1 MMELLAKATVVGQD
15 GTPAVPVSH
24 RIDEDPFVG
33 SYGLEILE
41 PPLPLNKLVSTPEIS
56 NILGQ
61 CIEAMETNID
71 GFGYSLVPLVQPPKG
86 GDFPSHVL
94 EEKRRIHRFFRFCN
108 PETSF
113 TDIRRATRKDLETTG
128 NAYWELLRNAKGEL
142 AGIVHVPS
150 YTVRLTRLDDEYTD
164 IRYLVLNEDNEYEE
178 LPFRKRFRRYVQI
191 VGGRKVYWKE
201 LGDPRMIDA
210 RTGRVAATDDS
221 NAVPANEMLHF
232 KIYSPRSPY
241 GMPRWAGNL
250 LSVLGSR
257 AAEEINYLYFDNKS
271 VPPLVVL
278 VSGGHLAEGVR
289 ERIETYVEEQLKGRR
304 NFHKILVLEAESA
317 DGTPLA
323 MNAARQV
330 RIDLKP
336 LTQLIQQDALFMRYD
351 EMNREKVRSA
361 FRLPPLYVGLARDFN
376 RATAEEARDI
386 AEAQVFGPERD
397 AFDFVINRRIFPE
410 LGVRYW
416 EFKTLSAPQENPDR
430 ESDIVKKLAPWMT
443 VREVRNLIEQVMNM
457 DLAEL
462 EGSWLDEPL
471 DVYLSKLKLGMDG
484 QSETGGGSEAE
495 KFVKFLVEV
504 RKRLEERDVAGSSD
518 AG

>member
-1 MMELLAKATVVGQD
+1 MELLAKATVVGQD
-15 GTPAVPVSH
+15 DGSAISVSH
-24 RIDEDPFVG
+24 RIDEDPFAG

-41 PPLPLNKLVSTPEIS
+41 PPLPLNKLVSMPEVS

-71 GFGYSLVPLVQPPKG
+71 GVGYTLVPLVQPPKG
-86 GDFPSHVL
+86 EDYPAHML
-94 EEKRRIHRFFRFCN
+94 EEKKRIHRFFKFCN

-113 TDIRRATRKDLETTG
+113 ADIRRATRKDLETTG

-142 AGIVHVPS
+142 AGIVHVPA

-164 IRYLVLNEDNEYEE
+164 IKYLVLNEDNEYEE

-191 VGGRKVYWKE
+191 VGGKKVYWKE
-201 LGDPRMIDA
+201 LGDPRVIDA
-210 RTGRVAATDDS
+210 RTGRVASLDDPRV
-221 NAVPANEMLHF
+221 VPANEMLHF

-241 GMPRWAGNL
+241 GIPRWAGNL

-289 ERIETYVEEQLKGRR
+289 ERIETYVEEQLKGRG
-304 NFHKILVLEAESA
+304 NFHKILVLEAEPA
-317 DGTPLA
+317 DETPLA

-336 LTQLIQQDALFMRYD
+336 LAQLIQQDALFMRYD

-361 FRLPPLYVGLARDFN
+361 FRLPPLYVGLAKDFN

-397 AFDFVINRRIFPE
+397 AFDWVINRRIFPE
-410 LGVRYW
+410 LEVRYW

-430 ESDIVKKLAPWMT
+430 ESDIVKKLAPWLT
-443 VREVRNLIEQVMNM
+443 VREVRSLIEQVLKI
-457 DLAEL
+457 DFAEL
-462 EGSWLDEPL
+462 EGPWLDEPL
-471 DVYLSKLKLGMDG
+471 DVYLSKLKMGMDG
-484 QSETGGGSEAE
+484 QAETDGASEAE

-504 RKRLEERDVAGSSD
+504 RKRLEERDLAESPDKG
-518 AG
+518 